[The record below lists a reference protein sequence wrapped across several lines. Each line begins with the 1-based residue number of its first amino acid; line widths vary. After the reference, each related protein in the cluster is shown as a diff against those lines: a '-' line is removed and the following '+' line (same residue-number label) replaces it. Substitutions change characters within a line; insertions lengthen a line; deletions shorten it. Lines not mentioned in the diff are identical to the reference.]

1 MVLSISSVLQKGG
14 FKYEKHKWQLDAS
27 FVLKLP
33 QVWTLHVISLGQVPM
48 RLHFLRGSPKSPGL
62 LERGRDSFFR
72 SFSSD
77 VRSTPRVENE
87 KAISIKR
94 ENYMVLD
101 FFTPLEQFLPE

>member
-1 MVLSISSVLQKGG
+1 MVLSISSILQKGG
-14 FKYEKHKWQLDAS
+14 FKYEKHKRQLDAS

-33 QVWTLHVISLGQVPM
+33 QVWTLHVISLGQVRM

-62 LERGRDSFFR
+62 LERERDSFFL